1 MLFRSDNMSSAGTH
15 PSAPVVRRGR
25 GAAAN
30 NAAKNN
36 NSDTGTSGGKSKTL
50 TPAQV
55 AALSVTRKNI
65 WYQLY
70 RLYDSIGEKH
80 ILLGLTAKLGDKS
93 TSESVNALS
102 EVPDIDQAGSG
113 STSSLVVAAGAV
125 TGESNVERSVLTKRA
140 LDAELSG
147 DYVEAVRIYALLNEQ
162 ADSTTNKKALVRSA
176 TTTSNNE
183 EAEPDSDNT
192 NTADGVTQNER
203 DLWDE
208 RSLLCL
214 KQLCDWQQLYDCVEK
229 ITRVHSMQ
237 SSSND
242 NDRPV
247 WDVLS
252 TLNSAV
258 PAENRL
264 KERLLPHYLQSMLHI
279 STETNNDNAESVMN
293 TRNAFLERILSYQ
306 PVHISTS
313 SSSNMYEL
321 RQYVESHFPIELAL
335 YSASCNNHA
344 RSKVYTEQA
353 MQRFL
358 TQWSSIHPCATQA
371 RKQLLLQLQP
381 ILELRDGADYNSN
394 VDLNSIG
401 TSNRNGRNSNNNSV
415 VDKLTHLL
423 DKWGISSPS
432 VSDDVSHWSDVTSVR
447 TVALQPT
454 LTQYSNTTSSAGASG
469 VDNPFVRAKL
479 QLASVHV
486 STANAAVYQGVLSA
500 VKTQLENNNYI
511 RKSGNLFEIVL

>member
-1 MLFRSDNMSSAGTH
+1 VIAD
-15 PSAPVVRRGR
+15 V
-25 GAAAN
+25 
-30 NAAKNN
+30 
-36 NSDTGTSGGKSKTL
+36 
-50 TPAQV
+50 
-55 AALSVTRKNI
+55 NI
-65 WYQLY
+65 
-70 RLYDSIGEKH
+70 DEIS
-80 ILLGLTAKLGDKS
+80 
-93 TSESVNALS
+93 
-102 EVPDIDQAGSG
+102 
-113 STSSLVVAAGAV
+113 
-125 TGESNVERSVLTKRA
+125 VERSVLTKRA

-147 DYVEAVRIYALLNEQ
+147 DYIEAVRIYALLNEQ
-162 ADSTTNKKALVRSA
+162 ADSSASKKALVRSA

-183 EAEPDSDNT
+183 EGKLDNDNT
-192 NTADGVTQNER
+192 STVDRVTQNER

-214 KQLCDWQQLYDCVEK
+214 KQLCDWQQLYDCVER
-229 ITRVHSMQ
+229 ITRVHSLQ

-247 WDVLS
+247 WEVLS

-279 STETNNDNAESVMN
+279 STEINADNADSVTN
-293 TRNAFLERILSYQ
+293 TRNAFIERILSYQ

-313 SSSNMYEL
+313 STSNMYEL

-401 TSNRNGRNSNNNSV
+401 NSDRSSSNNSSV
-415 VDKLTHLL
+415 VNKLTHLL
-423 DKWGISSPS
+423 DKWAISSPS
-432 VSDDVSHWSDVTSVR
+432 VSDEVSHWSDLSSVR
-447 TVALQPT
+447 SVALQPT
-454 LTQYSNTTSSAGASG
+454 LAQYSNTTSTASSSG
-469 VDNPFVRAKL
+469 GIDNPFFRAKL
-479 QLASVHV
+479 HLASVHV
-486 STANAAVYQGVLSA
+486 STANAAVHQGVLSA
-500 VKTQLENNNYI
+500 VKTQLESNNFI
-511 RKSGNLFEIVL
+511 RKSGNLVC